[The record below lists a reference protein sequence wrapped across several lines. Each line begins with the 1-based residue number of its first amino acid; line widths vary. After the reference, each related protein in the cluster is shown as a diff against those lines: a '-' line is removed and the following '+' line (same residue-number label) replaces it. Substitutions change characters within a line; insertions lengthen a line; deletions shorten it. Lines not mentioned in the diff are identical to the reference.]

1 VDTRTEALAD
11 TVRTK
16 RVAIDN
22 DLELLRVHL
31 QQANPL
37 RQDVMTHWVKTLS
50 PVVAGAGTVWWW
62 ARRRRSVRSLDELL
76 IHELRDLYATER
88 RLVPA
93 LARMA
98 SRATNE
104 ELKQAFD
111 HHQIETEGHIE
122 RLDRVFRSVN
132 ARARRE
138 KTTAVDSVI
147 EQTERLLRR
156 KVQPDVRDAW
166 LIAAAQRVEHIEMA
180 GYGTA
185 RTFAQT
191 LGYAHAAHLLQQTL
205 DEERNAD
212 ASLTRLAERFVNPRC
227 GYFFTKLK

>member
-37 RQDVMTHWVKTLS
+37 RQDVMTHWVKSLA

-76 IHELRDLYATER
+76 IHELRNLYATEQK
-88 RLVPA
+88 LVPA

-104 ELKQAFD
+104 ELQQAF
-111 HHQIETEGHIE
+111 HHHLLETEGHID
-122 RLDRVFRSVN
+122 RLERVFRSVN
-132 ARARRE
+132 SRVKAAN
-138 KTTAVDSVI
+138 TTAVDSAI
-147 EQTERLLRR
+147 EETERLLRR
-156 KVQPDVRDAW
+156 KVRADVRDAW

-191 LGYAHAAHLLQQTL
+191 LGYTQAAQMLQQTL
-205 DEERNAD
+205 DEERTAD
-212 ASLTRLAERFVNPRC
+212 VKLTQLAEFFVNPTSIRV
-227 GYFFTKLK
+227 GHRSA